1 MWTFL
6 AAEEPA
12 SLIVPDSV
20 QKANLAEAVNKIVN
34 MDFSTLFGSLI
45 RESLWILV
53 KVLIA
58 LAIYFIGRWL
68 VRRFLRLIDV
78 AMQHRNVD
86 ISLRSFT
93 RNTVSAFFTL
103 LLILIV
109 VSTLGV
115 NVTSLIAVASAAT
128 LAIGMALSGTLQN
141 FAGGVM
147 ILLFKPYKVGDFI
160 EAQGYSGTVKEI
172 QIFNTILNT
181 PDNKTIIIPNGG
193 LSTGSLNNYSKEGR
207 RRVDWKIGIAYGDD
221 FDTARKAILE
231 LLAADKRVFDE
242 PAPFVALSSLA
253 DSAIEITVRVW
264 TASENYWGV
273 FFDFNEQVY
282 KQFDK
287 YGLHVP
293 YPQVDVHMIQDNH

>member
-128 LAIGMALSGTLQN
+128 LAIGMALSGTAQN

-147 ILLFKPYKVGDFI
+147 IHLLFSYHIV
-160 EAQGYSGTVKEI
+160 
-172 QIFNTILNT
+172 
-181 PDNKTIIIPNGG
+181 
-193 LSTGSLNNYSKEGR
+193 
-207 RRVDWKIGIAYGDD
+207 
-221 FDTARKAILE
+221 
-231 LLAADKRVFDE
+231 LLY
-242 PAPFVALSSLA
+242 SSLCFYKLLYCLYIP
-253 DSAIEITVRVW
+253 SFPFSLYKNTVQLNQYYRFLL
-264 TASENYWGV
+264 E
-273 FFDFNEQVY
+273 
-282 KQFDK
+282 
-287 YGLHVP
+287 
-293 YPQVDVHMIQDNH
+293 

>member
-128 LAIGMALSGTLQN
+128 LAIGMALSGTAQN
-141 FAGGVM
+141 FAGGVPEYTTPAE
-147 ILLFKPYKVGDFI
+147 FGEV
-160 EAQGYSGTVKEI
+160 TVSP
-172 QIFNTILNT
+172 QTM
-181 PDNKTIIIPNGG
+181 
-193 LSTGSLNNYSKEGR
+193 
-207 RRVDWKIGIAYGDD
+207 A
-221 FDTARKAILE
+221 FDSE
-231 LLAADKRVFDE
+231 
-242 PAPFVALSSLA
+242 
-253 DSAIEITVRVW
+253 VRVKV
-264 TASENYWGV
+264 SV
-273 FFDFNEQVY
+273 SCP
-282 KQFDK
+282 
-287 YGLHVP
+287 YGLRNVCILYMLDGDESDVRTVAKTEPPADVTSFDYEGVIPRQRAGRKVTFRIRAITAYNVP
-293 YPQVDVHMIQDNH
+293 SYTQLREYTVPDEEEEESEQPI

>member
-128 LAIGMALSGTLQN
+128 LAIGMALSGTAQN

-147 ILLFKPYKVGDFI
+147 ILLMKPYRIGDYI
-160 EAQGYSGTVKEI
+160 SAQGQSGTVRDIKLFSTVI
-172 QIFNTILNT
+172 ATADNQTIY
-181 PDNKTIIIPNGG
+181 IPNNSIATGHHRQLFHLRDAPRG
-193 LSTGSLNNYSKEGR
+193 LDRGHLLRRRRGCGPQGRPFDAGR
-207 RRVDWKIGIAYGDD
+207 RS
-221 FDTARKAILE
+221 ARPARSRPGGVGRC
-231 LLAADKRVFDE
+231 AGRQFGE
-242 PAPFVALSSLA
+242 PLDPRMGQ
-253 DSAIEITVRVW
+253 ER
-264 TASENYWGV
+264 
-273 FFDFNEQVY
+273 
-282 KQFDK
+282 
-287 YGLHVP
+287 
-293 YPQVDVHMIQDNH
+293 